1 MKKILLKILI
11 LYFTFSSV
19 ANACNFVISSF
30 GSTKEQ
36 LEKKIDNRFPVNFI
50 PNQFG
55 GEVYYIPV
63 EMLCGENKLLNGSMV
78 HYLFLDNQLIEVKIE
93 KFSFKNEANLMNYA
107 IKEFGDFNRPN
118 ISKENFRG
126 NNFWNKDVREIEY
139 VSTDIEGG
147 HLELIAIV
155 SKLYSIQLNKYYE
168 EVGKWLDTQN

>member
-1 MKKILLKILI
+1 
-11 LYFTFSSV
+11 
-19 ANACNFVISSF
+19 
-30 GSTKEQ
+30 
-36 LEKKIDNRFPVNFI
+36 
-50 PNQFG
+50 
-55 GEVYYIPV
+55 
-63 EMLCGENKLLNGSMV
+63 
-78 HYLFLDNQLIEVKIE
+78 
-93 KFSFKNEANLMNYA
+93 MNYA

-126 NNFWNKDVREIEY
+126 NNFWNKDVKEIEY